1 MAKTHPTLG
10 PNSGKLGDVVY
21 YARFG
26 KEFVRRKAETFT
38 DRQSEEQLRQ
48 RALFKATQQTAALYG
63 SLLQR
68 GLTKHAHS
76 QGHTEANEF
85 SHLNKQHF
93 VYADGKVT
101 VNYPAL
107 QLAYGPLPTVH
118 FTACHADG
126 LHVELTFD
134 PYLTADKA
142 RPDDVVHIYAVSPQA
157 EVCMLMTSVERQSGQ
172 AAFDLPDLSDEL
184 AAACENGATEHP
196 DAFCLAPQE
205 TRPATEE
212 EQTHSH
218 PNAIHYHLY
227 AIVEAASTASIPT
240 LSADEKKANKLHRN
254 INRRVS
260 NSIFVGT
267 VTITLR

>member
-21 YARFG
+21 YTRFG

-38 DRQSEEQLRQ
+38 DRQSEAQLRQ

-68 GLTKHAHS
+68 GLTKYAHS
-76 QGHTEANEF
+76 RGHTEANEF
-85 SHLNKQHF
+85 SRLNKQHF
-93 VYADGKVT
+93 VYADGKVN

-118 FTACHADG
+118 ITACHSDG

-157 EVCMLMTSVERQSGQ
+157 EVCMLMTSVERQSGR

-184 AAACENGATEHP
+184 ASACKNETTEHP
-196 DAFCLAPQE
+196 NAFTQSR
-205 TRPATEE
+205 T
-212 EQTHSH
+212 S
-218 PNAIHYHLY
+218 AIHYHLY
-227 AIVEAASTASIPT
+227 AIVEAANTASIPT

-260 NSIFVGT
+260 NSIYIGT
-267 VTITLR
+267 VAIDLIASQR